1 MGSASH
7 EARSPKL
14 DDLGERDAAGTG
26 ALGAA
31 VPRRYLT
38 RMPPRPSLSADIN
51 AVIALVTPDVLALLA
66 DGVPRTKRTTRC

>member
-1 MGSASH
+1 VGSASH

-14 DDLGERDAAGTG
+14 DDLGERDAAGT
-26 ALGAA
+26 LGAA